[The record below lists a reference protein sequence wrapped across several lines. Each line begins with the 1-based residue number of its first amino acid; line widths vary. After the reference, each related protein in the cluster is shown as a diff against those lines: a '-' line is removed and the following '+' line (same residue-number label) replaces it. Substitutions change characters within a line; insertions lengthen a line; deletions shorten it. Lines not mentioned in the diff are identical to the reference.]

1 MSRSHRTRVIALAA
15 AAAIALLAAGCSST
29 VAPHASPTA
38 SANSSACVA
47 SPDRV
52 LRETRAPA
60 AELPASLTSEL
71 DAAAKAGLAETS
83 SPGTIVAVQ
92 TPQGRWIKALGVADS
107 QTGTPMSVDDVQRIG
122 SVTKTFTGTLILQ
135 LAEHGDL
142 SLDDT
147 IDRYVDGVPNGST
160 ITLRMLLDMTSG
172 LASYTRNA
180 ELVNAWFA
188 NPTAPW
194 TPAQLLTA
202 SFALP
207 PEFTPGAKFDYSN
220 TNFILLGEVV
230 EKVTGMTFADALDEN
245 VLAPLGLHHTAM
257 STGTALADPHAQG
270 YTLQGTSDTDFTPV
284 DATGW
289 DPSFASTAGE
299 MTSTVGDMLVW
310 ARALT
315 TGHDILDAD
324 AQTARLASVP
334 GKAGYGLA
342 VGCIDGWFGH
352 TGEIPGF
359 NTSLFTDTRSGTSVV
374 VFTNSDIPSGTCSA
388 SKTEPANPSTAACMN
403 PATRIFVELS
413 KALDRP
419 FTPNPMS

>member
-1 MSRSHRTRVIALAA
+1 M
-15 AAAIALLAAGCSST
+15 
-29 VAPHASPTA
+29 
-38 SANSSACVA
+38 
-47 SPDRV
+47 
-52 LRETRAPA
+52 RETSAPA
-60 AELPASLTSEL
+60 ATLPASLTSDL

-92 TPQGRWIKALGVADS
+92 TPQGRWIKAFGVAETA
-107 QTGTPMSVDDVQRIG
+107 TGASMAVDDVQRIG

-135 LAEHGDL
+135 LAEDGKL

-147 IDRYVDGVPNGST
+147 IDHYVDGVPNGST

-180 ELVNAWFA
+180 DLVNAWFA
-188 NPTAPW
+188 NPSAPW

-207 PEFTPGAKFDYSN
+207 PEFEPGAKFDYSN

-230 EKVTGMTFADALDEN
+230 ERVTGTTFADALEQN

-257 STGTALADPHAQG
+257 ATGTALADPHAQG
-270 YTLQGTSDTDFTPV
+270 YTLQGTADTDFTPV

-289 DPSFASTAGE
+289 DPSFAYTAGE
-299 MTSTVGDMLVW
+299 MTSTISDMLVW

-315 TGHDILDAD
+315 TGHDILNTAT
-324 AQTARLASVP
+324 QTERLASVP

-374 VFTNSDIPSGTCSA
+374 VFTNSDIPSGTCSE